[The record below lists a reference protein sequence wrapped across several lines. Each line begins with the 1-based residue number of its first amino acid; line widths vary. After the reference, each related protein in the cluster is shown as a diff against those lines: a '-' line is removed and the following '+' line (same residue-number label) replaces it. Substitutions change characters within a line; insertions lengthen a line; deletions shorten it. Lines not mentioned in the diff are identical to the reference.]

1 MHSPLRGCRLLCREP
16 FQKGLTSI
24 SELETQ
30 APTATASQ
38 GREAHEDSLSSPS
51 RKPGTDRDLIHFP
64 NPYTRSESWW
74 LSFAL
79 FPQLTWVSQSIQD
92 PARAAEGFSV
102 CSPCSGSALPRRKVS
117 LTFPCAPCSRER
129 STQTWSSAQPVGNHP
144 HRTQPAASY
153 PPSGSLSISIHRAQ
167 HPQPLCAS
175 HHPQTPTQREG
186 CTRTP
191 AMGLW
196 LPTINTQVSSRLQT
210 PDCCKFC
217 RLNQDQLITSCPH
230 LKSYV
235 VQTKFPE
242 GHLPLWLWPTHSR
255 L

>member
-1 MHSPLRGCRLLCREP
+1 MPYSHNSPGYHSPYRTLQGLLRGFL
-16 FQKGLTSI
+16 F
-24 SELETQ
+24 
-30 APTATASQ
+30 A
-38 GREAHEDSLSSPS
+38 AHVLDLHFPGGKCPSPS
-51 RKPGTDRDLIHFP
+51 LV
-64 NPYTRSESWW
+64 
-74 LSFAL
+74 L
-79 FPQLTWVSQSIQD
+79 
-92 PARAAEGFSV
+92 PAA
-102 CSPCSGSALPRRKVS
+102 
-117 LTFPCAPCSRER
+117 ER

-144 HRTQPAASY
+144 HRTQPAASH